1 MGLSVNSNIA
11 SLTAQRNLNESQ
23 GSLNTSLQRL
33 SSGLR
38 INSARDDAAGLA
50 ISNSFTSQVRGL
62 DQAIRNANDG
72 ISLAQV
78 AEGALQESTNILQ
91 RIRELSI
98 QSANGSNGGS
108 ERAALQ
114 QEVGQ
119 LQEELNR
126 ISSTTSFGDR
136 VLLDGSFGTE
146 SFQVGAQAN
155 QTIGVTLTAASS
167 NDIGSNRID
176 FDGTAIGA
184 AGTAGAAVPAST
196 VDGTTFT
203 VNGNLGSAAVTY
215 QAEDSARSIAG
226 AINAEQ
232 GNTGVSAD
240 ARTVA
245 TFSAL
250 NETGVLNLDLQ
261 GTGTATA
268 SISVNVTS
276 VADLSDLATAINQ
289 QSAATGITA
298 TADGGTVTLV
308 NEAGDDIQ
316 ISNFAIAGSTTETAT
331 VTARNYDDTAT
342 TGAAASTSSLTNA
355 NVATRVTGQLRV
367 DSSAGFNISGAD
379 ATVATTVASS
389 LETVASVNISTQA
402 GAQSAIAVIDAAIQG
417 IDSQRAG
424 IGAVQNRLSSTISNL
439 SSVSENVSAARSQ
452 IQDADFAKETANLTR
467 TQILQQAGISVL
479 AQANALPQQVLG
491 LLQ

>member
-196 VDGTTFT
+196 VAGTTFT

-215 QAEDSARSIAG
+215 QAADSARSIAG

-250 NETGVLNLDLQ
+250 NETGVLSLDLQ
-261 GTGTATA
+261 GTGTASA
-268 SISVNVTS
+268 NISVNVTS

-289 QSAATGITA
+289 QSAATGVTA

-342 TGAAASTSSLTNA
+342 TGAAASTSSLTNT
-355 NVATRVTGQLRV
+355 NVATRVQGQLRV

>member
-196 VDGTTFT
+196 VLGTTFT

-215 QAEDSARSIAG
+215 QAADSARSIAG

-250 NETGVLNLDLQ
+250 NETGVLSLDLQ
-261 GTGTATA
+261 GTGPASA

-289 QSAATGITA
+289 QSAATGVTA

-355 NVATRVTGQLRV
+355 NVATRVQGQLRV

>member
-184 AGTAGAAVPAST
+184 AGTAAGAVPAST
-196 VDGTTFT
+196 VAGTTFT

-215 QAEDSARSIAG
+215 SVADSARSIAG

-250 NETGVLNLDLQ
+250 NETGVLSLDLQ
-261 GTGTATA
+261 GTGTAIA

-276 VADLSDLATAINQ
+276 VSDLSDLATAINQ
-289 QSAATGITA
+289 QSAATGVTA

-316 ISNFAIAGSTTETAT
+316 IDNFDIAGSTTETAT

-342 TGAAASTSSLTNA
+342 TSAAASTSSLTATNL
-355 NVATRVTGQLRV
+355 ATRVQGQLRV
-367 DSSAGFNISGAD
+367 DSSAGFNISDAV

-439 SSVSENVSAARSQ
+439 SSVSESVSAARSQ

>member
-11 SLTAQRNLNESQ
+11 SLTAQRNLSESQ

-126 ISSTTSFGDR
+126 ISNTTSFGDR

-155 QTIGVTLTAASS
+155 QTIGVTLAATSA

-184 AGTAGAAVPAST
+184 ALTAAAAVPAST
-196 VDGTTFT
+196 VAGTTLT
-203 VNGNLGSAAVTY
+203 VNGSLGTAVATYAAG
-215 QAEDSARSIAG
+215 DSARSLAG
-226 AINAEQ
+226 AINAQQ

-245 TFSAL
+245 TFGAL
-250 NETGVLNLDLQ
+250 NETGVLTLDLQ
-261 GTGTATA
+261 GTGTAVA
-268 SISVNVTS
+268 SISVNITAT
-276 VADLSDLATAINQ
+276 ADLSDLSAAINQ
-289 QSAATGITA
+289 QSASTGITA
-298 TADGGTVTLV
+298 TSSGGTVTLV

-316 ISNFAIAGSTTETAT
+316 LSNFDIAGSTTETAN
-331 VTARNYDDTAT
+331 VISRNYDDSAVSGAPANTANLT
-342 TGAAASTSSLTNA
+342 AADA
-355 NVATRVTGQLRV
+355 ATRVQGQLRV
-367 DSSAGFNISGAD
+367 DSSFGFNISAAD
-379 ATVATTVASS
+379 ATVATTLASS
-389 LETVASVNISTQA
+389 LETVASVNISTQS

>member
-184 AGTAGAAVPAST
+184 AGTAAGAVPAST
-196 VDGTTFT
+196 VAGTTFT

-215 QAEDSARSIAG
+215 S
-226 AINAEQ
+226 
-232 GNTGVSAD
+232 
-240 ARTVA
+240 
-245 TFSAL
+245 
-250 NETGVLNLDLQ
+250 
-261 GTGTATA
+261 
-268 SISVNVTS
+268 
-276 VADLSDLATAINQ
+276 
-289 QSAATGITA
+289 
-298 TADGGTVTLV
+298 GG
-308 NEAGDDIQ
+308 
-316 ISNFAIAGSTTETAT
+316 
-331 VTARNYDDTAT
+331 
-342 TGAAASTSSLTNA
+342 
-355 NVATRVTGQLRV
+355 
-367 DSSAGFNISGAD
+367 
-379 ATVATTVASS
+379 
-389 LETVASVNISTQA
+389 
-402 GAQSAIAVIDAAIQG
+402 
-417 IDSQRAG
+417 
-424 IGAVQNRLSSTISNL
+424 
-439 SSVSENVSAARSQ
+439 
-452 IQDADFAKETANLTR
+452 
-467 TQILQQAGISVL
+467 
-479 AQANALPQQVLG
+479 
-491 LLQ
+491 

>member
-1 MGLSVNSNIA
+1 MALSVNSNIA
-11 SLTAQRNLNESQ
+11 SLNAQRNLNESQ
-23 GSLNTSLQRL
+23 NSLNTSLQRL

-50 ISNSFTSQVRGL
+50 ISNSFTSQIRGL

-72 ISLAQV
+72 ISLGQV

-98 QSANGSNGGS
+98 QSANGSNSGS

-126 ISSTTSFGDR
+126 IASTTSFGDR

-155 QTIGVTLTAASS
+155 QTIGVTLAAASAS
-167 NDIGSNRID
+167 DLGSNRID
-176 FDGTAIGA
+176 FDGSGIGA
-184 AGTAGAAVPAST
+184 AIAAAATIPTSTIAGTSLA
-196 VDGTTFT
+196 
-203 VNGNLGSAAVTY
+203 VNGNLGSATVNYSAG
-215 QAEDSARSIAG
+215 DSARSLAG

-232 GNTGVSAD
+232 SNTGVSAD

-250 NETGVLNLDLQ
+250 NETGVLTLDLQ
-261 GTGTATA
+261 GTGTVIA

-276 VADLSDLATAINQ
+276 TSDLSDLSAAINQ
-289 QSAATGITA
+289 QSASTGITA
-298 TADGGTVTLV
+298 TANGGTVTLV

-316 ISNFAIAGSTTETAT
+316 IDNFDIAGSTTETAT
-331 VTARNYDDTAT
+331 VTSRNYDDSATSSATANTASLTAT
-342 TGAAASTSSLTNA
+342 NL
-355 NVATRVTGQLRV
+355 ATRVQGQLRV
-367 DSSAGFNISGAD
+367 DSSDAFNISAAD
-379 ATVATTVASS
+379 TSVATTLASS
-389 LETVASVNISTQA
+389 LSSVASVNISTQS
-402 GAQSAIAVIDAAIQG
+402 GAQSAIAVVDSAIQG
-417 IDSQRAG
+417 IDSQRAV

-479 AQANALPQQVLG
+479 AQANALPQQILG